1 MKKKLLFSF
10 FLSLIVCVQAWAQ
23 VTVSGKVTSSEDSS
37 PLPGVAVVVKG
48 TSTGTTTDVDGN
60 YKISVPAGASLIFSY
75 VGFKTTEMAVGTQST
90 INITLVMDDQVLS
103 EVVVTALG
111 LEKDKKGLGYS
122 LKEIK
127 NDELTVARTTN
138 VVNALSGKIAGVRV
152 AGTNGMVGSSSAIF
166 IRGFTTFT
174 GSNQPL
180 FVVDGI
186 PINNLSDDGAPRNTS
201 SNQSQNGVSQS
212 NRAID
217 INQDDIETMT
227 VLKGPAAA
235 VLYGSRAASGAII
248 ITTKK
253 GKQNQKNTLQYSG
266 SYNLNEVNR
275 FPDWQNEYAQGTS
288 LSGAGVPIAAL
299 FQANADQSNWG
310 PRIDGTLVPSAYSAA
325 DQALFGLP
333 AQVPL
338 TAYPDNVKNLFRT
351 GQNIQNNL
359 AFTGGN
365 EKSSYYVSYNQLKDI
380 GYMQGNELDRH
391 SFRAT
396 VSSYLTKKLNVGVTV
411 NYTNRISTR
420 TQIGNQLSN
429 PLFRGWFTPRNVD
442 LQGSPSERPDGSQVF
457 YNAATDNPYWS
468 FKNNL
473 YTDRVN
479 RFIGNL
485 SLSYDAL
492 EWLNISYKLGADLF
506 TEVRKTVDGIGA
518 RGGANHAVGGVG
530 AIGDRSIYNQE
541 INSYLNLTAKK
552 KINEDIT
559 LSFLLG
565 NEINTL
571 FNNDQSIVG
580 NTLSTRGYY
589 NISNATNF
597 VPLGDQFKRRLF
609 GVYADIQVNYKNAIF
624 LNLTGRQDWSSTF
637 KTDNNSY
644 FYPSANLSAVLTEII
659 PALQNNEILSF
670 AKIKA
675 NYANV
680 GRQAPVFGTDTY
692 FSPAN
697 PADGFGPN
705 IIFPFRNLQGRS
717 LNNQFGNAALGPEF
731 TQSIEI
737 GTEVKLLKN
746 RLGIDF
752 TYFETQSKDIILAVP
767 IAGASG
773 YISQLRNSGTMESSG
788 FELSIDFAAINTKG
802 FTWNISANW
811 TRIRNMV
818 LSLAPGVQNISLGP
832 FTTAESRIV
841 AGKPYGT
848 IYANTLLRNPQGKLV
863 VNNLGLPIINAS
875 GVQEVGDPNPN
886 WTAGITNTLSY
897 KGLTLNFLIDIK
909 DGGALLSR
917 NINDLRRTGSV
928 KETTEF
934 PRFDA
939 SGQPTKPYIIEGVL
953 QDGTTPN
960 TTAITAQQYWGNL
973 YSFNVPGMGVFDA
986 SWIRL
991 REVSVS
997 YRLPKT
1003 LLEKTFFGSAE
1014 IGLNGRN
1021 LWLKTNVPHIDPETT
1036 IGTNNGNTQGVEFN
1050 ALPGLRS
1057 YGFFLKF
1064 TL

>member
-1 MKKKLLFSF
+1 MKKRLLFSF
-10 FLSLIVCVQAWAQ
+10 FLSLVICVQVWAQ

-103 EVVVTALG
+103 EVIVTAMG
-111 LEKDKKGLGYS
+111 LEKDRKGLGYS
-122 LKEIK
+122 LKEVK

-138 VVNALSGKIAGVRV
+138 VVNALAGKIAGVRV
-152 AGTNGMVGSSSAIF
+152 AGTNGMVGSSSAVF

-180 FVVDGI
+180 FVIDGI
-186 PINNLSDDGAPRNTS
+186 PINNDGG
-201 SNQSQNGVSQS
+201 SNASQSGVSQS

-253 GKQNQKNTLQYSG
+253 GKQNQKNTIQYSG

-275 FPDWQNEYAQGTS
+275 FPDWQNEFAQGTS
-288 LSGAGVPIAAL
+288 LSGAGVPISPV
-299 FQANADQSNWG
+299 FQPNQDQSNWG
-310 PRIDGTLVPSAYSAA
+310 PRIDGSPVASPYTAA

-333 AQVPL
+333 ATVPL
-338 TAYPDNVKNLFRT
+338 TAYPDNVRNLFRT
-351 GQNIQNNL
+351 GQNIQNNI
-359 AFTGGN
+359 AFTGGS
-365 EKSSYYVSYNQLKDI
+365 EKSSYYVSYNQLKDV
-380 GYMQGNELDRH
+380 GYLEGNELDRH

-396 VSSYLTKKLNVGVTV
+396 VSSYLTKKLNVGVTA
-411 NYTNRISTR
+411 NYTTRMSTR

-442 LQGSPSERPDGSQVF
+442 LQGAPWQRPDGSQVF
-457 YNAATDNPYWS
+457 YAAATDNPYWS
-468 FKNNL
+468 LNNNL
-473 YTDRVN
+473 YSDRVN
-479 RFIGNL
+479 RFIGNV

-492 EWLNISYKLGADLF
+492 DWLNISYKLGADLF

-518 RGGANHAVGGVG
+518 RGGANHQVGGVG
-530 AIGDRSIYNQE
+530 AIGDRTIYNQE
-541 INSYLNLTAKK
+541 INSYLNITAKK
-552 KINEDIT
+552 KINDDLT

-571 FNNDQSIVG
+571 FNNDQGIVG
-580 NTLSTRGYY
+580 NTLVTRGYF

-597 VPLGDQFKRRLF
+597 VPFGDQFKRRLF
-609 GVYADIQVNYKNAIF
+609 GIYGDIQVNYKNWLF

-637 KTDNNSY
+637 KAGNNSY
-644 FYPSANLSAVLTEII
+644 FYPSANVSAVLTEMI
-659 PALQNNEILSF
+659 PALQNNSILSF

-680 GRQAPVFGTDTY
+680 GRQAPVYGTDTY
-692 FSPAN
+692 FSNAN
-697 PADGFGPN
+697 PSDGFGPN
-705 IIFPFRNLQGRS
+705 LIFPFRSLQGRT
-717 LNNQFGNAALGPEF
+717 LNNQAGNAALGPEF
-731 TQSIEI
+731 TQSIEV

-752 TYFETQSKDIILAVP
+752 TYFQTKSTDIILAVP

-773 YISQLRNSGTMESSG
+773 YTSQLRNSGTMESSG
-788 FELSIDFAAINTKG
+788 FELSVDFAAISKKD

-848 IYANTLLRNPQGKLV
+848 IYANTLLRNDQGKLV
-863 VNNLGLPIINAS
+863 INNLGLPIIDTR

-886 WTAGITNTLSY
+886 WTAGITNTLTY
-897 KGLTLNFLIDIK
+897 KGLTLNFLIDIRS
-909 DGGALLSR
+909 GGDLLSR

-939 SGQPTKPYIIEGVL
+939 NGQPTRPYVIDGVL
-953 QDGTTPN
+953 GDGTPN

-1003 LLEKTFFGSAE
+1003 ILDKTFFGSAE

-1021 LWLKTNVPHIDPETT
+1021 LWLRTNVPHIDPETT